1 MNYRIEAPDG
11 IWTKKIVETH
21 LGGDAFLR
29 VVITQANLKEPIVVE
44 SAEMGRR
51 SSNLNHHV
59 PVAVRNVEVIDRRG
73 NPKLRPFTDMYPAI
87 DRFENIRL
95 P

>member
-29 VVITQANLKEPIVVE
+29 VVITQANLK
-44 SAEMGRR
+44 
-51 SSNLNHHV
+51 NLLSLS
-59 PVAVRNVEVIDRRG
+59 PPKRGVEVHILIATYQCRCVTL
-73 NPKLRPFTDMYPAI
+73 K
-87 DRFENIRL
+87 
-95 P
+95 